1 MGRIRLGMIGGGPGS
16 FIGSTHRIAAT
27 MDDEYRLVG
36 GVFSSNHDRSVSFA
50 RDLEL
55 DTARAYE
62 SVDVLIE
69 AERALPEE
77 VRMQAVT
84 IATPNHLHYEAAR
97 KLIESGFHVICDK
110 PVTMTVPEAE
120 HLERLVSEHGVV
132 FCLTH
137 NYTGYPMVR
146 EARSLIEKGEIGP
159 LQKID
164 VQYYM
169 GALNPYV
176 HDREKRR
183 TVWRLDPEKAGMS
196 CNAADLGTHAF
207 NLVEYVTRI
216 EVSELLSDL
225 NNLYEDILLDVD
237 ASVLLRFGKNLKG
250 VLTSSHI
257 ATGEENSLIIR
268 VYGSRG
274 GLVWGEE
281 NPNYLYLLRD
291 SAPSHIFSRA
301 KESNSRLS
309 LDGTRVFRGLPEGF
323 FEAFANLYRGT
334 ARAIRNEPVESG
346 EFPTIRDGV
355 RTMRFVEAVVKSHQN
370 GNVWVR
376 L

>member
-1 MGRIRLGMIGGGPGS
+1 MSRIRLGMIGGGPGS
-16 FIGSTHRIAAT
+16 FIGSTHRIAAL

-36 GVFSSNHDRSVSFA
+36 GVFSSDYEKSVSFA
-50 RDLEL
+50 RHLEI
-55 DTARAYE
+55 DTARVYAN
-62 SVDVLIE
+62 VDALIE
-69 AERALPEE
+69 KETARPEDS
-77 VRMQAVT
+77 RMQAVT
-84 IATPNHLHYEAAR
+84 IVTPNHLHYEAAR

-110 PVTMTVPEAE
+110 PVTMTVSEAE
-120 HLERLVSEHGVV
+120 HLERLVAEHGVV

-137 NYTGYPMVR
+137 NYTGFPMVR
-146 EARSLIEKGEIGP
+146 EFRSLIERGEIGP
-159 LQKID
+159 VQKID

-176 HDREKRR
+176 HEKEKWR

-207 NLVEYVTRI
+207 NLVEYVTQI
-216 EVSELLSDL
+216 EVRELLADL
-225 NNLYEDILLDVD
+225 NSLYDDIPLDVD
-237 ASVLLRFGKNLKG
+237 ASVLLRFGNNLKG

-268 VYGSRG
+268 VYGSKG
-274 GLVWGEE
+274 GLIWGEE

-291 SAPSHIFSRA
+291 SEPSHILSRA
-301 KESNSRLS
+301 KDSNSKLS

-323 FEAFANLYRGT
+323 FEAFANLYKGA
-334 ARAIRNEPVESG
+334 ARAIRNEPVEKG
-346 EFPTIRDGV
+346 EFPTIHDGV
-355 RTMRFVEAVVKSHQN
+355 RTMRFVQAVVRSHGN
-370 GNVWVR
+370 GNVWVG